1 MKRTGTIAVLAVLTV
16 GTGCASYQ
24 TSGSSRAALPLPA
37 EIQQYY
43 RYLSVDPTVTAR
55 TIERHA
61 DYSVKDVTLFEPG
74 ASEPIQIVWFAPKLP
89 GPRPLILIS
98 PIRGSDTIVVDDC
111 ARVFASCGYHAAIIK
126 RARSKFDPDGPL
138 SQVEDTLHAAVIRHR
153 QALDWLL
160 EQPGVDPDRIATF
173 GISYGAIIDAALAA
187 VEPRVKIHVID
198 LAGGPLA
205 GVMRSSDEL
214 GLRRSWDCIRRGH
227 DLTSKQ
233 VYEDLENVICTDPVK
248 LAPYVARD
256 DVLMLIARFDHSVPT
271 RYQLKLWHALG
282 KPRADFVLLG
292 HYTSIL
298 ALPAHRLSIMKFLEE
313 KFAEQRQPPAIGVVQ
328 AKK

>member
-1 MKRTGTIAVLAVLTV
+1 MKRTGTIAVLAALAM
-16 GTGCASYQ
+16 GTGCASYE
-24 TSGSSRAALPLPA
+24 TSGLARASLPLPV

-43 RYLSVDPTVTAR
+43 RYPSIDPIVVAR
-55 TIERHA
+55 TTEQHS
-61 DYSVKDVTLFEPG
+61 DYSVKEVALFEPG
-74 ASEPIQIVWFAPKLP
+74 ASEPIQIVWFAPKQS

-111 ARVFASCGYHAAIIK
+111 ARVFASCGYHAAIVK
-126 RARSKFDPDGPL
+126 RAHSKFDPDGPL
-138 SQVEDTLHAAVIRHR
+138 SQVEDTLHTAVIRHR

-160 EQPGVDPDRIATF
+160 EQPGVDPERVATF
-173 GISYGAIIDAALAA
+173 GISYGAIVDAALAA

-205 GVMRSSDEL
+205 GVMRSTDEI
-214 GLRRSWDCIRRGH
+214 GLRRNWDCIRRGH
-227 DLTSKQ
+227 DLTNKQ
-233 VYEDLENVICTDPVK
+233 VYEDLESVIRTDPVK
-248 LAPYVARD
+248 LAPYVDRD

-271 RYQLKLWHALG
+271 RYQLKLWNALG

-298 ALPAHRLSIMKFLEE
+298 ALPAHRLSIMNFFAE
-313 KFAEQRQPPAIGVVQ
+313 KFAKPTQSPATGAVE
-328 AKK
+328 ARR